1 MDSADFSGC
10 KSPRRELLGPRPTPL
25 KVRKDSH
32 KIRKPPV
39 VPQPQAQHPPP
50 VIIYTVSPKIIHT
63 QPSEFMTLVQ
73 RLTGLSSSSSSSAPL
88 DSGAVSP
95 AARFASIEK
104 TKVSA
109 EEEKKKKKMQSSGD
123 VDVVEGIEI
132 GGGVERSGFFP
143 GILSPGPS
151 SLPAISPNFFSPGF
165 DPYSLNIFH
174 DFSPAVHGNKNYIE
188 GSFMPSP
195 FGNKSLIEGNF
206 MPSPSIF
213 GNKSLIEGSF
223 MPSPSI
229 FGNKSLIEGS
239 FMPSPSTFLS
249 TPHNPSPTASL
260 DLFNNFLDF

>member
-1 MDSADFSGC
+1 MSLHFFF
-10 KSPRRELLGPRPTPL
+10 LLYLNQEYLWVSLTCTNFKYSSCPRPTPL

-109 EEEKKKKKMQSSGD
+109 EEEKKKKMQSSGD

-132 GGGVERSGFFP
+132 GGGVERSGWFP

-195 FGNKSLIEGNF
+195 
-206 MPSPSIF
+206 
-213 GNKSLIEGSF
+213 
-223 MPSPSI
+223 
-229 FGNKSLIEGS
+229 
-239 FMPSPSTFLS
+239 STFLS

>member
-1 MDSADFSGC
+1 MDSPDFPAG

-39 VPQPQAQHPPP
+39 APQPPAQHPPP

-73 RLTGLSSSSSSSAPL
+73 RLTGLASSSSSSSSLGPL

-109 EEEKKKKKMQSSGD
+109 EEEKKKKMQSSGD

-165 DPYSLNIFH
+165 DPYSLNFLH
-174 DFSPAVHGNKNYIE
+174 DLSPAIHGNKNY
-188 GSFMPSP
+188 
-195 FGNKSLIEGNF
+195 
-206 MPSPSIF
+206 
-213 GNKSLIEGSF
+213 IEGSF

-239 FMPSPSTFLS
+239 FIPSPSIYGNKNFIEGSFMPSPSTFLS
-249 TPHNPSPTASL
+249 TPHNPSPTPSL
-260 DLFNNFLDF
+260 DLFNNFLDFWRTEQKSW

>member
-1 MDSADFSGC
+1 MRKRAEG
-10 KSPRRELLGPRPTPL
+10 RREE
-25 KVRKDSH
+25 V
-32 KIRKPPV
+32 
-39 VPQPQAQHPPP
+39 
-50 VIIYTVSPKIIHT
+50 
-63 QPSEFMTLVQ
+63 
-73 RLTGLSSSSSSSAPL
+73 
-88 DSGAVSP
+88 GAW
-95 AARFASIEK
+95 E
-104 TKVSA
+104 
-109 EEEKKKKKMQSSGD
+109 

-132 GGGVERSGFFP
+132 GGGVERSGWFP

-195 FGNKSLIEGNF
+195 
-206 MPSPSIF
+206 SIF
-213 GNKSLIEGSF
+213 GNKSFIEG
-223 MPSPSI
+223 
-229 FGNKSLIEGS
+229 N

>member
-1 MDSADFSGC
+1 MDSADFSGG

-109 EEEKKKKKMQSSGD
+109 EEEKKKMQSSGD

-132 GGGVERSGFFP
+132 GGGVERSGWFP

-195 FGNKSLIEGNF
+195 
-206 MPSPSIF
+206 SIF
-213 GNKSLIEGSF
+213 GNKSFIEGSF

-229 FGNKSLIEGS
+229 FGNKSFIEGN